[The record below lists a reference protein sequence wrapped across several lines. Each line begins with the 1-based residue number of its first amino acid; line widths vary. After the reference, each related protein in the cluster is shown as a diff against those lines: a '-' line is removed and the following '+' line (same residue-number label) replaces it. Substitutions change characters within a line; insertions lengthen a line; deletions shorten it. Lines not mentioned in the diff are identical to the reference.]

1 MKEKNFFLHRSTVRC
16 YSERP
21 IDESLLREMLEAA
34 AHAPNTGNMQWYSV
48 VVTRD
53 AEQKKRLAPAH
64 FNQPSVTGASAVL
77 TFCADLNRFEQ
88 WCRINRATPGFNNFQ
103 SFVAA
108 LIDTSIFAQQ
118 FCTIAE
124 MNGLGTC
131 YLGTTTYNAPQIAEV
146 LKLPHRVVPVITV
159 TVGYPAA
166 EGGATWRLPIDCI
179 MHSEV
184 YEPKSDAEIAA
195 AYKSLEDDPASH
207 KFVAENNKETLAQV
221 FTDVRYPRESAE
233 YFSKV
238 YLDFIQA
245 NGFSMPEE

>member
-1 MKEKNFFLHRSTVRC
+1 MEFFKNRHTVRC
-16 YSERP
+16 YTDRA
-21 IDESLLREMLEAA
+21 IDEHLLHEMIEAA

-64 FNQPSVTGASAVL
+64 FNQSSVTGASAVL

-88 WCRINRATPGFNNFQ
+88 WCRINHATPGFNNFQ
-103 SFVAA
+103 SFVAT

-131 YLGTTTYNAPQIAEV
+131 YLGTTTYNAPQIASV
-146 LKLPHRVVPVITV
+146 LNLPTRVVPVITV
-159 TVGYPAA
+159 IVGYPTA
-166 EGGATWRLPIDCI
+166 EAGATWRLPLDCI
-179 MHSEV
+179 MHTETYCV
-184 YEPKSDAEIAA
+184 KSDAEIAA
-195 AYKSLEDDPASH
+195 AYKSLEEDPMSQ

-238 YLDFIQA
+238 YLDFMQDNA
-245 NGFSMPEE
+245 FVLPQE